1 MRDSGMNHDGTNLNT
16 FDRDETSWRREFL
29 NDVLKVIVYK
39 RKSWKIFLYFS
50 YFFSVFELRGHRMI
64 RNDSE

>member
-1 MRDSGMNHDGTNLNT
+1 MRDSGMNHDGTTNLNT

-39 RKSWKIFLYFS
+39 KKVVENFSLFFIF
-50 YFFSVFELRGHRMI
+50 FFCF
-64 RNDSE
+64 

>member
-39 RKSWKIFLYFS
+39 KKVVENFSLFFTFSFLFLNC
-50 YFFSVFELRGHRMI
+50 VAI
-64 RNDSE
+64 V